1 MWGEE
6 RARFFS
12 LLFNVCPVSSVGD
25 DAGFF
30 LDDVEEA
37 GDLVEVEGEV
47 GVFG

>member
-1 MWGEE
+1 MY
-6 RARFFS
+6 A
-12 LLFNVCPVSSVGD
+12 PVSSVGD

-30 LDDVEEA
+30 LYYVEEA